1 MEWGIVER
9 RVGVLLLNYDHR
21 DAQHV
26 ADPGQ
31 KQILPL
37 RCAPA
42 GMTDYVNDAKT
53 GR

>member
-1 MEWGIVER
+1 MECGIVEW
-9 RVGVLLLNYDHR
+9 RVGVLPLNYDHR

-26 ADPGQ
+26 ADPDK

-37 RCAPA
+37 RCASA
-42 GMTDYVNDAKT
+42 GMTDYVNDPKT